1 MADAYSR
8 EEQNNELLNS
18 LSQKTSAL
26 KSITLN
32 IYDQARDQE
41 TINHTSEVFSSMST
55 GMKGSASRLTRMAK
69 QGDRVAI
76 MKLAG
81 IVFIAGVLLYYL
93 LKWIF

>member
-1 MADAYSR
+1 MADAYAR

-41 TINHTSEVFSSMST
+41 TIHHTSEVFSSMST
-55 GMKGSASRLTRMAK
+55 GLKGSASRLTRMAK
-69 QGDRVAI
+69 QGDRIAI
-76 MKLAG
+76 LKLGG
-81 IVFIAGVLLYYL
+81 IVFVVGVLLYYL